1 MTRLPQICRSTTT
14 LFDAFVPFR
23 DEANANGEQ
32 EQEREALAGIE
43 DGDIDRI
50 THDPATADDVF
61 RLALAYLNSRE
72 FPTHAQL
79 QALLVLES
87 HGANGEE
94 SRFLAK
100 LLEPWCAF
108 GNYGAILDGTNNVS
122 LAGRIAHFELGS
134 IPESAEDLRAVAAFL
149 ITNHV
154 RNEVMSR
161 PRSTRKRVIL
171 EELSAFLAIPNGDRI
186 TREFYERMRK
196 YNCWVFSVIQ
206 QFSRFHDSPV
216 RSSVMG
222 NSRLLFLLKQRDR
235 QDLDRISEAFPLPNV
250 TKDTDIVPKSALYH
264 CHD

>member
-1 MTRLPQICRSTTT
+1 M
-14 LFDAFVPFR
+14 
-23 DEANANGEQ
+23 
-32 EQEREALAGIE
+32 
-43 DGDIDRI
+43 
-50 THDPATADDVF
+50 
-61 RLALAYLNSRE
+61 
-72 FPTHAQL
+72 
-79 QALLVLES
+79 LES
-87 HGANGEE
+87 HGHGSSGEE

-108 GNYGAILDGTNNVS
+108 GNYGAILDGVNNVS

-154 RNEVMSR
+154 RSEIMAR

-196 YNCWVFSVIQ
+196 YSCWVFSVIQ

-235 QDLDRISEAFPLPNV
+235 QDLDRISEAFPLPDV
-250 TKDTDIVPKSALYH
+250 TKSTIASFPAPSTQQSRPHAAFVYYRDGDGKPTIVNARNEASKEMLYASASNGSIFEQRAWQRLP
-264 CHD
+264 